1 MRARPRPLAALTP
14 LIVLAAMAGC
24 GGQEEAPAGRTVT
37 VPGEE
42 PVEIVA
48 RDYSFDPSGI
58 VASAGGPLELTLDNQ
73 GSVAHNLRVFDG
85 ATELGGT
92 PTFQGG
98 EAREATLE
106 LEPGSYRMVCTVANH
121 EDLGMVGDI
130 EVR

>member
-1 MRARPRPLAALTP
+1 
-14 LIVLAAMAGC
+14 
-24 GGQEEAPAGRTVT
+24 
-37 VPGEE
+37 
-42 PVEIVA
+42 VEVIA

-58 VASAGGPLELTLDNQ
+58 VVDGAGGPLELTLDNQ
-73 GSVAHNLRVFDG
+73 GSVAHNLKVFDG

-98 EAREATLE
+98 ETRGATLE

-121 EDLGMVGDI
+121 EELGMVGDI